1 MNLKRRKRIDTLLTQ
16 LAAIQVELEEISQEE
31 QDYLDNMPENLM
43 ESEKYSTAEENCENL
58 TSALDSLGEVV
69 DYLESSKG

>member
-1 MNLKRRKRIDTLLTQ
+1 MNAKRRKRIDVLLAQ
-16 LAAIQVELEEISQEE
+16 LAAIQEELEEISQEE
-31 QDYLDNMPENLM
+31 QDYLDNIPENLM

-58 TSALDSLGEVV
+58 TAALDSLTEVM

>member
-1 MNLKRRKRIDTLLTQ
+1 MNAKRRKRIDVLLAQ
-16 LAAIQVELEEISQEE
+16 LAAIQEELEEISQEE

-43 ESEKYSTAEENCENL
+43 GSEKYSTAEENCENL